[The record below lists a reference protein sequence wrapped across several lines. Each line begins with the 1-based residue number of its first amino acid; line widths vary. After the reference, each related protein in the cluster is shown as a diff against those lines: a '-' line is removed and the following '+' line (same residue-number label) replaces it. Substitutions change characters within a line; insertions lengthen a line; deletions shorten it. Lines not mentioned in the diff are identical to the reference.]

1 MSRYAFL
8 CWLSITAYRL
18 ESFQLKNVDFDKS
31 EHRSPEFFQM
41 NPLHQVP
48 TLDDDGFYIT
58 DSHAIITYLA
68 ANTALTSPDQR
79 ILARI
84 NQLLY
89 FDFELFRVMGEVGVS
104 FSKFQNSDHF
114 HASFC
119 VFRSRYTL
127 TKFTSHRKRRWQFCT
142 RNLMLWNIISSSA
155 SGFRAS
161 SWLSLISLFLPRF
174 QQFTWVPL
182 RCRRSVLNS
191 NLFSNSIAPLTCQ
204 STLQLWS
211 GSQGA
216 KKPSSAT
223 LTSSK
228 TRRTPWETSWNRKGS
243 SWSLKFEKFL

>member
-8 CWLSITAYRL
+8 CWLVITVHSL

-48 TLDDDGFYIT
+48 LLDDDGFYIT

-79 ILARI
+79 FLARI

-104 FSKFQNSDHF
+104 FSKFCNSNHF
-114 HASFC
+114 HAHFC
-119 VFRSRYTL
+119 AFRFRCTL
-127 TKFTSHRKRRWQFCT
+127 TKFTSHRRRHWRFCT

-161 SWLSLISLFLPRF
+161 SWQSPTFLFLPRF

-182 RCRRSVLNS
+182 RWRRSVLNF
-191 NLFSNSIAPLTCQ
+191 NLLSNSIALLTCQ
-204 STLQLWS
+204 STLQLCS

-216 KKPSSAT
+216 KTPSSDT

-228 TRRTPWETSWNRKGS
+228 TRRTPWETSWNRKES
-243 SWSLKFEKFL
+243 SWSLKFENFL